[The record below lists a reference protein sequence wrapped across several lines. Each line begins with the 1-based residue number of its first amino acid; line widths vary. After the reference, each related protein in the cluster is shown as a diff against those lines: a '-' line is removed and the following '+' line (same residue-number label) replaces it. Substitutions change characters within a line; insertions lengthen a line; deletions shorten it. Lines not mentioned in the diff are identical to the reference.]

1 MKSSVDS
8 QLYNGRF
15 HHCGHISANPQG
27 TPATRHSGVCVYV
40 CMCVCVRMDNS
51 TYIAAAQ
58 TPRYDRS
65 IVHVTIGL
73 QLNMYT

>member
-1 MKSSVDS
+1 MDDSITVDTLA
-8 QLYNGRF
+8 Q
-15 HHCGHISANPQG
+15 
-27 TPATRHSGVCVYV
+27 TPRAPLPHVTVVCECV
-40 CMCVCVRMDNS
+40 CVCVRMNNS

-73 QLNMYT
+73 QLNVWT